1 MADFLFGKP
10 SGERGSPRPHSVAK
24 LAANYWNIFIHMQ
37 LSEDQTAGVARAFQ
51 FGSKLIM
58 TTTTFFFFSGVC
70 LGKWKLIPRGLS
82 VNRNPN

>member
-10 SGERGSPRPHSVAK
+10 SGECGSPRPHSVAK

-58 TTTTFFFFSGVC
+58 TTTTFFFGGLF
-70 LGKWKLIPRGLS
+70 GKMEADPPGIVGQPQS
-82 VNRNPN
+82 

>member
-1 MADFLFGKP
+1 MFGKP

-37 LSEDQTAGVARAFQ
+37 LSEDQTAGVARVPIWFE
-51 FGSKLIM
+51 IDNDDDDV
-58 TTTTFFFFSGVC
+58 FFSGVC